1 MFCFKYKKKQLLHN
15 NGFFFEVEH
24 VKNIFE
30 SWTLLFFLFLKKSII
45 DDNTHI
51 DEWVYPIIVENIYH
65 NEVKDFPM
73 VKGFPML

>member
-1 MFCFKYKKKQLLHN
+1 
-15 NGFFFEVEH
+15 VEH